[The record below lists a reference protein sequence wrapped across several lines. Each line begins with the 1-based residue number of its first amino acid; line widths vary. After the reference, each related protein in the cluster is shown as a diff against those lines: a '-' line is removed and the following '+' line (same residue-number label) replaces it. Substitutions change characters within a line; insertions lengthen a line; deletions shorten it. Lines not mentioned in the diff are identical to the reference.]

1 MGLFNELF
9 IDYTLPVPDHIKFEI
24 PLQSVN
30 NRTAKLQTKDLL
42 EYRSKTFVMYEID
55 GDGYMSPLSEE
66 YPSTEEIKAY
76 LIWEGQY
83 LEWKI
88 WFVENKIEDIK
99 FIQHIDLLKSR
110 NHDLV
115 V

>member
-9 IDYTLPVPDHIKFEI
+9 IDYTLPVPDHINFKI
-24 PLQSVN
+24 PLQSAEKK
-30 NRTAKLQTKDLL
+30 TIILQTRDLL
-42 EYRSKTFVMYEID
+42 EYRSKTFVMYEVD
-55 GDGYMSPLSEE
+55 SDGYMAPLAEE
-66 YPSTEEIKAY
+66 YPSTEQINAY

-88 WFVENKIEDIK
+88 WFIENKIEDVV
-99 FIQHIDLLKSR
+99 FTQHIDLLKSSD
-110 NHDLV
+110 HDLV